1 MQEISP
7 PEDGGNEGMRRIS
20 ELTREN
26 ILRRRLDGAIIPK
39 DIMRKIGSMISRRR
53 KITRSRRSSRRSLIW
68 CLSTEYQRILR
79 FNTTEVDVVNAT
91 YIDMCGITSKI

>member
-1 MQEISP
+1 MLG
-7 PEDGGNEGMRRIS
+7 DVGKEGMRRIS

-53 KITRSRRSSRRSLIW
+53 TITRMRRSSRRLLIW
-68 CLSTEYQRILR
+68 CLSTEYQRILW
-79 FNTTEVDVVNAT
+79 FNTKVADVVNAM
-91 YIDMCGITSKI
+91 YIDMCGTTSKI